1 MYGQILDKHHVEVSY
16 PYFYT
21 LSIKVAASF
30 WAHNSQRKSAFCFA
44 AKAQLTCYLVQESVK
59 NPVVSTQEQLLQML
73 GLASFI
79 KEVDEIVE
87 VRKNQRCISKIK
99 AK

>member
-1 MYGQILDKHHVEVSY
+1 M
-16 PYFYT
+16 
-21 LSIKVAASF
+21 
-30 WAHNSQRKSAFCFA
+30 
-44 AKAQLTCYLVQESVK
+44 